1 MEVEYELQLA
11 STLTNSDIERLI
23 LLEKL
28 TEARLRRLIAER
40 DLAQQQVGCAVTPGE
55 GAVSYRSPQFVD
67 ETE

>member
-40 DLAQQQVGCAVTPGE
+40 DLAQQQVGGVVE